1 MKCFILILLLL
12 SSVHFA
18 GAQTSVSLTA
28 YLKEVESENLTLKA
42 SRANLD
48 AAEAR
53 AVGIA
58 LPEPMIAVTQMRD
71 DSGLANGYEVSQSI
85 PFPTKLSND
94 RQARKLEAKAEAA
107 NTLSATREVLSQ
119 ARLLYISTWAAQER
133 IDFLRERRNI
143 IQQHLKLSRAST
155 RSDSS
160 LQIHSLKAESD
171 YDLLENE
178 IIEAEQSL
186 IEKQIAL
193 AEYAKKDSSQYRSLV
208 LKEPPLTQIPS
219 DNQLSSS
226 SQLEAKRLQ
235 VEMLGARESEAK
247 SSWLPDFNVRYRDT
261 GRTPMG
267 AGFNEV
273 MVGATLPFVFF
284 WEPNAKS
291 KSASAEKLKA
301 EAEFQKERLNV
312 DSKTSTYQSRAV
324 SLKKQIELIQNK
336 LLPRAEKR
344 MRLVRN
350 LAPRDMESLQEHR
363 EGMEEFPD
371 LKLKA
376 LDLRLQYEAAV
387 AELSAL
393 ASESK

>member
-1 MKCFILILLLL
+1 MKCLVLYLLVLISSGFAKAE
-12 SSVHFA
+12 SSVTLA
-18 GAQTSVSLTA
+18 D
-28 YLKEVESENLTLKA
+28 YLKEVESQNLTLKA

-53 AVGIA
+53 SVGVAI
-58 LPEPMIAVTQMRD
+58 PEPMIAVTQMRD
-71 DSGLANGYEVSQSI
+71 DSGSSNGYEISQSI

-94 RQARKLEAKAEAA
+94 HKARKLEAKVEAA
-107 NTLSATREVLSQ
+107 NALSATREVLSQ
-119 ARLLYISTWAAQER
+119 ARLLYISTWIAQER
-133 IDFLRERRNI
+133 IQLLQERKNI
-143 IQQHLKLSRAST
+143 IQQHLKLSRATT

-171 YDLLENE
+171 FDLLENE
-178 IIEAEQSL
+178 IIEAEQTL
-186 IEKQIAL
+186 VEKVIAL
-193 AEYAKKDSSQYRSLV
+193 AEYAKTDSSQYRALA
-208 LKEPPLTQIPS
+208 LQEPPLTAVPS
-219 DNQLSSS
+219 ENQLSSP

-267 AGFNEV
+267 AGFTEV

-291 KSASAEKLKA
+291 KSASAERLKA
-301 EAEFQKERLNV
+301 EADFQKERLNV
-312 DSKTSTYQSRAV
+312 NSKTSTLQSRAI
-324 SLKKQIELIQNK
+324 SLKKQIDFISTK

-376 LDLRLQYEAAV
+376 LDLRLQYEATV
-387 AELSAL
+387 AELSSL

>member
-1 MKCFILILLLL
+1 MKRLVLLFIVLISAEFAKAE
-12 SSVHFA
+12 SSI
-18 GAQTSVSLTA
+18 SLTD
-28 YLKEVESENLTLKA
+28 YLSQVEIENLTLKA

-53 AVGIA
+53 SVGIS
-58 LPEPMIAVTQMRD
+58 LPAPMVAVSQMRD
-71 DSGLANGYEVSQSI
+71 DSGSANGYEISQTI
-85 PFPTKLSND
+85 PFPTKLSSD
-94 RQARKLEAKAEAA
+94 RNARQIEARLEAA
-107 NTLSATREVLSQ
+107 NTRSATREVLSE
-119 ARLLYISTWAAQER
+119 ARFLYISTWAAQER
-133 IDFLRERRNI
+133 IALLKERRSV

-171 YDLLENE
+171 FDLLENE
-178 IIEAEQSL
+178 IIEAEQTL
-186 IEKQIAL
+186 VEKQIAL
-193 AEYAKKDSSQYRSLV
+193 AEYAKKEPSQYRSLA
-208 LKEPPLTQIPS
+208 LQEPPLTSIPS
-219 DNQLSSS
+219 EDRLASP

-247 SSWLPDFNVRYRDT
+247 SSWMPDFNVRYRDT

-267 AGFNEV
+267 AGFTEV
-273 MVGATLPFVFF
+273 MVGASLPFVFF

-301 EAEFQKERLNV
+301 EAEFQKEKLSE
-312 DSKTSTYQSRAV
+312 DSKTSTFQSRAL
-324 SLKKQIELIQNK
+324 SLKKQIDLIQSK

-344 MRLVRN
+344 MHLVRN

-371 LKLKA
+371 LKLKS
-376 LDLRLQYEAAV
+376 LELRLQYEATV

-393 ASESK
+393 ASEAK